1 MRLRGSK
8 HKFKYFTGDIEA
20 TLAALEPHYGGLQIE
35 PTMAQ
40 LREMLSHPR
49 FYDQPLAMVNFL
61 KYYETAQ
68 YSTTNSTDSADSAE
82 SGRAAYDRYSEN
94 TMPHVYARGG
104 RLLYAAKPEQV
115 IIGDESSE
123 SWDTVAI
130 MEYPSRAAFFDMLL
144 DPNYIAGIRHRDAGL
159 KRTKVF
165 ASKTFYEPSNPL
177 KAALM
182 RLMMWWRK

>member
-8 HKFKYFTGDIEA
+8 RKFNYFTGDVEA
-20 TLAALEPHYGGLQIE
+20 TLAAIEAHYGGLQIE

-49 FYDQPLAMVNFL
+49 FYEQPLAMVNFL

-68 YSTTNSTDSADSAE
+68 YSSSDATDSAE

-104 RLLYAAKPEQV
+104 RLLY
-115 IIGDESSE
+115 
-123 SWDTVAI
+123 
-130 MEYPSRAAFFDMLL
+130 PS
-144 DPNYIAGIRHRDAGL
+144 
-159 KRTKVF
+159 
-165 ASKTFYEPSNPL
+165 
-177 KAALM
+177 
-182 RLMMWWRK
+182 